1 MIVPSMFY
9 TKTDEAADLATNSL
23 FRIFRAY
30 LAAAGVDLRLT
41 DISVANRVLA
51 QFQEYLTDDQRA
63 LFSDDFGLLGRL
75 TEERHAN
82 IIKVPNVSA
91 DLPQLKRTIKE
102 LQTAGFAVPDYPDE
116 PTCDEEAEV
125 KRRYELVRGSAV
137 NPVLR
142 KHGNTVRRIHPLA
155 KAGARKKP
163 RTWARW
169 TSSNPSA
176 VVSMPEADFY
186 GNEVSWTSESDTTL
200 SIILIADD
208 GSHTVLADGIQVERN
223 EIVDTTFLSVCRLQA
238 FLKESLAEAKRNGLV
253 WTIHLKATMM
263 KRSDP
268 VIFGHAVRV
277 FFEEVFTKYGDTL
290 KDAGANPNN
299 GLQDIISAVEAYPIN
314 LALREHKA
322 ALQIAGIG
330 LEESPNF
337 SIEDLRN
344 AIDEIKHTETK
355 EQLREIVNSA
365 LAKRDEI
372 LEAIEKAIEDG
383 PSLGMVDSKKGITN
397 LHSPAGTII
406 DASMPRL
413 LCNGGWWDADDEV
426 RPALAVIP
434 DRTFADLY
442 QGNLADLKKND
453 AFLPAKMGSVT
464 TVRLTAYKAEEY
476 GSHETTY
483 EIGKSGTVIVI
494 DGNAKLLSSHRVQAG
509 DVWRMCRV
517 KEAAYKDWVS
527 LAVKTASETG
537 DPTVFWLDENRPHDE
552 QLAVKVREYLNDLD
566 VSGLNIEIMNPLD
579 AVAFT
584 NARIRKG
591 FNVTCVVGN
600 VRGDHNTDIYPIFE
614 LGTSAAME
622 SLLYLVTGGIVC
634 ETGSAG
640 TCPDHVKQLLEE
652 NYLRW
657 IRWASFWQWSP
668 RLRT

>member
-1 MIVPSMFY
+1 
-9 TKTDEAADLATNSL
+9 
-23 FRIFRAY
+23 
-30 LAAAGVDLRLT
+30 
-41 DISVANRVLA
+41 
-51 QFQEYLTDDQRA
+51 
-63 LFSDDFGLLGRL
+63 
-75 TEERHAN
+75 
-82 IIKVPNVSA
+82 
-91 DLPQLKRTIKE
+91 
-102 LQTAGFAVPDYPDE
+102 
-116 PTCDEEAEV
+116 
-125 KRRYELVRGSAV
+125 
-137 NPVLR
+137 
-142 KHGNTVRRIHPLA
+142 
-155 KAGARKKP
+155 
-163 RTWARW
+163 
-169 TSSNPSA
+169 
-176 VVSMPEADFY
+176 MPEADFY

-238 FLKESLAEAKRNGLV
+238 FLKESLAEAKRKSLV

-277 FFEEVFTKYGDTL
+277 FFDEVFTKYGDTL

-299 GLQDIISAVEAYPIN
+299 GLQDILSAVEAYPIN

-322 ALQIAGIG
+322 ALQTVGFG
-330 LEESPNF
+330 LEESPNL
-337 SIEDLRN
+337 SVDDLQN
-344 AIDEIKHTETK
+344 AIEEIKHAETK
-355 EQLREIVNSA
+355 ERLRETVNSA
-365 LAKRDEI
+365 VAARDEI
-372 LEAIEKAIEDG
+372 LEAIQKAIENG

-413 LCNGGWWDADDEV
+413 LCNAGWWDADDEV

-442 QGNLADLKKND
+442 QGNLADLKKNN

-483 EIGKSGTVIVI
+483 EIEESGTVIVI

-552 QLAVKVREYLNDLD
+552 QLAVKVREYLNELD
-566 VSGLNIEIMNPLD
+566 VSGLNIEIMHPLD

-657 IRWASFWQWSP
+657 DSMGEFLAMVAALAHLSNVYDHSKALVMSQALERAIELILTNDKSPARKLGELDNRGSHFYLALYWAQELAAQDEDGELKSVFANAASKLAEAEAKIIETLTSVQNQAVDLGGYFYPNQEKVDAVMWPSSEFDGIISDIP
-668 RLRT
+668 SAITS